1 MVLVPNICTV
11 KTNGKTSFK
20 YKSTNMEWTDTASES
35 GLIRPKQN
43 KNKKYFYW
51 IFLKKLGII
60 LANKTPAKSK
70 QSNYGP

>member
-1 MVLVPNICTV
+1 
-11 KTNGKTSFK
+11 
-20 YKSTNMEWTDTASES
+20 MEWTDTASES

-70 QSNYGP
+70 QSDYGP